1 MQSWPRVSSNQLPG
15 SALIRCQPEDFKV
28 SEQLG
33 FELSGE
39 GEHCFL
45 HLQKR
50 QLNSLELLQRVS
62 ALSAVPARDIGYS
75 GLKDR
80 NAVTRQWFSVAM
92 AGRVEP
98 DWHALEADGD
108 VQVLAVARHARKL
121 KRGVHRANR
130 FALVLR
136 ALNGDQAA
144 LEQRLQVLRTEGA
157 PNYFGEQRFGRN
169 GSTLE
174 QARRWMRG
182 GRRISR
188 DKRSLYFSALRAYV
202 FNRMLALRVE
212 RGEWNTV
219 VPGDVCL
226 LHGTRSHFRCEEV
239 TEDIRARAASG
250 DLHPALPLWGR
261 GRAGTDSP
269 GSGLQLD
276 CPDDCRDIGDFLEA
290 SGLELAWRSA
300 RLMADDFCWQFCDDG
315 TLQLEFS
322 LGAGC
327 YATALLAEFV
337 HLQEERYS
345 EQEGYKE
352 SGISSEQD

>member
-1 MQSWPRVSSNQLPG
+1 MQPWPRVSEQLPG
-15 SALIRCQPEDFKV
+15 SALIRRHPEDFKV

-45 HLQKR
+45 YLQKR

-80 NAVTRQWFSVAM
+80 NAVTQQWFSVGM

-98 DWHALEADGD
+98 DWQALEAEGD
-108 VQVLAVARHARKL
+108 VKVLAVDRHSRKL
-121 KRGVHRANR
+121 RRGVHRANC
-130 FALVLR
+130 FVLVLR
-136 ALNGDQAA
+136 ALSGEQVA
-144 LEQRLQVLRTEGA
+144 LEQRLQALRTSGA

-174 QARRWMRG
+174 QAQRWMRN

-202 FNRMLALRVE
+202 FNRMLAQRVE
-212 RGEWNTV
+212 RGDWNAIV
-219 VPGDVCL
+219 QGDMCML
-226 LHGTRSHFRCEEV
+226 QGTRSHFRCEEL
-239 TEDIRARAASG
+239 TDDICGRAARG
-250 DLHPALPLWGR
+250 DLHPGLPLWGR
-261 GRAGTDSP
+261 GQKGADPRWSDAQP
-269 GSGLQLD
+269 D
-276 CPDDCRDIGDFLEA
+276 CPADCRDIGDFLEA
-290 SGLELAWRSA
+290 SGLELGWRSA

-337 HLQEERYS
+337 HCKES
-345 EQEGYKE
+345 NKAQEGYKE